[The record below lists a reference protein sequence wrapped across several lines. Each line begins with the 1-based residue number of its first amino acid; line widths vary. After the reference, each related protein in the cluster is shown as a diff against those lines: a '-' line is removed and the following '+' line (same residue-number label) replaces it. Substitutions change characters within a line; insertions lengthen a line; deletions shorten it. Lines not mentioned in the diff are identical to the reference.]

1 MEMLLKVIQHGW
13 NQNKNMTKSISVFL
27 LIISLILVF
36 LPGKSQSNKTD
47 FWEKQQKGTNYF
59 NANPTREWFESAATA
74 NIKFVRLTYEKW
86 KGAERDFLIGNADE
100 YKGIVESDFQKLI
113 SVLDIADS
121 LNIKIVLTPISLP
134 GARWVQSNNRVR
146 DGRLWKEEKYQEQT
160 SRFWR
165 DLADRLKKHPA
176 IVGYNIQNEP
186 HPEVFF
192 KNPSFWKNE
201 LIDWYQNVKGTP
213 ADLNLFYSKVIKAIR
228 ETDKETPVIVESGL
242 YATPWAF
249 EYLEKIN
256 DPNIIYSFHMYEP
269 YNFTTQ
275 KINNGQYQYPGKVPV
290 EDLGSDFDMNKT
302 SLKEFLNPVVDWAK
316 KNNIPTNRIWAG
328 EFGCSRKVE
337 GVEKYLS
344 DLIEIFNEN
353 GWHWSFYSYR
363 EDVWDSMDYELGTET
378 PYYKYWEYYEKET
391 LNLHYKE
398 IYENVKNNPIWPVF
412 QKEFSKKE

>member
-1 MEMLLKVIQHGW
+1 
-13 NQNKNMTKSISVFL
+13 MTKSISAFL
-27 LIISLILVF
+27 LTIALILVF
-36 LPGKSQSNKTD
+36 LFGKSQSNKTD
-47 FWEKQQKGTNYF
+47 FWKKQQKGTNYF
-59 NANPTREWFESAATA
+59 NANPTREWFESAVAA

-100 YKGIVESDFQKLI
+100 YKGIVESDFQKLV

-134 GARWVQSNNRVR
+134 GARWVQSNKGVR
-146 DGRLWKEEKYQEQT
+146 DGRLWKEEKYHEQT

-165 DLADRLKKHPA
+165 DLAVRLKYHRA

-192 KNPSFWKNE
+192 GKHSFWKND
-201 LIDWYQNVKGTP
+201 LTDWYETIKGTP

-228 ETDKETPVIVESGL
+228 ETDKETPIIVESGL

-275 KINNGQYQYPGKVPV
+275 KINNNRFQYPGQIPN
-290 EDLGSDFDMNKT
+290 EDLGTDFDMNKN

-316 KNNIPTNRIWAG
+316 KNNIPANRIWVG
-328 EFGCSRKVE
+328 EFGCSRKVK

-363 EDVWDSMDYELGTET
+363 EDVWDNMDYELGTGN
-378 PYYKYWEYYEKET
+378 PHYKYWEYSESKT
-391 LNLHYKE
+391 LNQHYNE
-398 IYENVKNNPIWPVF
+398 IYGKVKSNTIWTVF
-412 QKEFSKKE
+412 QKEFGKKQ